1 MTKLSILPKELQLI
15 KTLVYDKCNFD
26 FTNPKL
32 NSESSDYGA
41 CSFQLNGKNIQFRI
55 SKITPTKTGQFVTI
69 WKRNQEGITVP
80 FDLSDEMDFVIIA
93 ARRESDFGQFIFPK
107 QVLTDQGIISQN
119 GKSGKR
125 GIRVYPPW
133 DIAENKQAKKTQSW
147 QIQYFL
153 SIQSDNSFDLNWAKK
168 LFASTS

>member
-1 MTKLSILPKELQLI
+1 MTKLSMLPKELQLI

-69 WKRNQEGITVP
+69 WKRNQEGITEP
-80 FDLSDEMDFVIIA
+80 FANVDAIDFIIITSKTA
-93 ARRESDFGQFIFPK
+93 NNLGQFIFPK
-107 QVLTDQGIISQN
+107 QVLADQGIISQN

-153 SIQSDNSFDLNWAKK
+153 SIQSDDSFDLNWAKK